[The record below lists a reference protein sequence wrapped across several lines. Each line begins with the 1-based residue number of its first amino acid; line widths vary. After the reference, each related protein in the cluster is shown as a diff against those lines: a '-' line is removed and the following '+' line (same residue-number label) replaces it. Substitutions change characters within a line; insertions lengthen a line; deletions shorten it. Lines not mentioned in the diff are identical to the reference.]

1 MIHRSNIVTPFR
13 SILNGWDLTEETKI
27 SGGRKR
33 PMKKDKF
40 KSPFLFLVAIVL
52 LFFMISCASTQKL
65 VGKWREIGRTA
76 TIEFLEDG
84 SFKAVD
90 NMGMAVS
97 GKYSLVGNGNI
108 RFEIMHQGS
117 SKEIVE
123 GKLSMQEDE
132 LVISFGKGKEVE
144 RYKRV
149 RE

>member
-1 MIHRSNIVTPFR
+1 
-13 SILNGWDLTEETKI
+13 
-27 SGGRKR
+27 
-33 PMKKDKF
+33 MKKDKF

-84 SFKAVD
+84 SFKTVD

>member
-1 MIHRSNIVTPFR
+1 MIHRSTTVTRVR
-13 SILNGWDLTEETKI
+13 SILKGWKLTDRNKKFMREKMAYEERKI
-27 SGGRKR
+27 QITL
-33 PMKKDKF
+33 F
-40 KSPFLFLVAIVL
+40 FLLLIIL
-52 LFFMISCASTQKL
+52 LFFMISCASTPKL
-65 VGKWREIGRTA
+65 AGKWREIGKTA

-97 GKYSLVGNGNI
+97 GKYTLLGKGNI
-108 RFEIMHQGS
+108 RFEVAHQGS

-149 RE
+149 R

>member
-1 MIHRSNIVTPFR
+1 
-13 SILNGWDLTEETKI
+13 
-27 SGGRKR
+27 
-33 PMKKDKF
+33 MKKDKF
-40 KSPFLFLVAIVL
+40 KPPFHFLLPIIL
-52 LFFMISCASTQKL
+52 LFFMISCANTPKL
-65 VGKWREIGRTA
+65 AGKWREIGKTA

-97 GKYSLVGNGNI
+97 GKYTLLGNGNI
-108 RFEIMHQGS
+108 RFEIVHHGS

-132 LVISFGKGKEVE
+132 LVISFGNGKEVD

-149 RE
+149 R